1 MCTDP
6 PCSESPSGDSYY
18 CGQNLFS
25 ATFCKQ
31 PCPSGLNGECP
42 YGEQC
47 YNVDTCADETESP
60 TSAPSAKARLSVRMV
75 YTFCMEHGIL
85 TPYWKIERRTSE
97 SITKT
102 LMSKFLDDTREI
114 EPRWEVD
121 ETHFLMQSVET
132 VKLPDSDQ
140 GLDCK

>member
-1 MCTDP
+1 
-6 PCSESPSGDSYY
+6 
-18 CGQNLFS
+18 
-25 ATFCKQ
+25 
-31 PCPSGLNGECP
+31 
-42 YGEQC
+42 
-47 YNVDTCADETESP
+47 
-60 TSAPSAKARLSVRMV
+60 
-75 YTFCMEHGIL
+75 MEHGIL